1 MITSDSF
8 VLSVSDSKGVPKVE
22 ITSDI
27 AETSHTTI
35 QKGKVGTLWQVNFF
49 DWPSDIKLEKNT
61 SAKQMFYRS
70 TCMHIGYDIVFKI
83 VQQNNS
89 SYHKDTW
96 GAVVQE
102 YSWVSL
108 LQFD

>member
-1 MITSDSF
+1 MNVLFDEMITSDSF

-35 QKGKVGTLWQVNFF
+35 QKGKVGKLWQVNFF
-49 DWPSDIKLEKNT
+49 WLAKWHEGGKTT

-70 TCMHIGYDIVFKI
+70 KCMHINYDICI
-83 VQQNNS
+83 
-89 SYHKDTW
+89 
-96 GAVVQE
+96 
-102 YSWVSL
+102 
-108 LQFD
+108 